1 MQEEPSRPPSG
12 SGLRERGGPRE
23 VPAVSHEGRSTLKL
37 ASCPSSGLWTELRKD
52 VREFIRRLEAVGLT
66 VEATP
71 GHYRVQGKPLRK
83 ANGMP
88 FTLPFSPHDP
98 LATSR
103 DRRATQARHRP
114 VELRRNAEAR
124 RPFRSP
130 ATTAIRSHRTPAPV
144 KHDVRSALGRGPL
157 GARLRSLGT
166 ACAVGCGD
174 AQSSPGLRVRQGWS
188 SGAAE
193 LVRARVYKERAHASR
208 AFAGRLDTERA
219 ALVWLWKVG
228 QPEPHGFCPSLLI
241 DHARGLKIHGAL
253 EGSRRSDSLQ
263 SEGALNDDLGMMMP
277 LKPAVQADLPP
288 TREAA
293 EVAAADADCP
303 TGRRDLCADPRK
315 PVGEPNR
322 SGRALMAFLLEPF
335 RSSKRFRSKHAIDCQ
350 TAAKPGTQPLVGWVS

>member
-1 MQEEPSRPPSG
+1 MPK
-12 SGLRERGGPRE
+12 
-23 VPAVSHEGRSTLKL
+23 PADLF
-37 ASCPSSGLWTELRKD
+37 A
-52 VREFIRRLEAVGLT
+52 
-66 VEATP
+66 
-71 GHYRVQGKPLRK
+71 
-83 ANGMP
+83 
-88 FTLPFSPHDP
+88 
-98 LATSR
+98 
-103 DRRATQARHRP
+103 HR
-114 VELRRNAEAR
+114 
-124 RPFRSP
+124 

-241 DHARGLKIHGAL
+241 DHARGLKIHSAL

-263 SEGALNDDLGMMMP
+263 SEGAINDDLGMMMP
-277 LKPAVQADLPP
+277 LKPAVQAHLPP

-322 SGRALMAFLLEPF
+322 SGRALVAFLLEPF
-335 RSSKRFRSKHAIDCQ
+335 RSSKRVRSKHAIDCQ
-350 TAAKPGTQPLVGWVS
+350 TAAKPGTQPLVGWVSGRGQPKVHRPLPRRDQSASTPKTKKWLRCLRLSRASDKSRDDDTGDHSPHWMHES